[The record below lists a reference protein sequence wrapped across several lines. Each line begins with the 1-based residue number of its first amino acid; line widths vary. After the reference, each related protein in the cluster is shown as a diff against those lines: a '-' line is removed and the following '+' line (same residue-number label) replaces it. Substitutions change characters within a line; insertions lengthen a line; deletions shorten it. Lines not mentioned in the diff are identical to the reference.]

1 MSPAS
6 TAAPDRDRTRQI
18 VVVVSAVLAI
28 VGAFAG
34 SGVLF
39 GTPINEAAG
48 GALAAD
54 ATLIAPGTGAFQ
66 IWGLIYL
73 GLVVYAV
80 WQLLPSQRHAERHRR
95 LGYLVAVSLLLNAAW
110 ILSIQFDL
118 LWLSVPVIAAL
129 LIVLGVAFVRAA
141 PRLAHPGLPTSSSP
155 TARSASTSAGSA
167 CRDGREHHRRG
178 FRPQD
183 SEGWASAPAVWAVVV
198 VAVAAAVGVLLAV
211 RGSRAASRRMLSL
224 GLGSRLGRPGAHQ
237 RRSGLDAHR
246 RWPRSWRPSSSWSP
260 RWRCAWGRVGT
271 RRSPPLSRGRAFRA
285 RPGASDP
292 SRGRRRPG

>member
-6 TAAPDRDRTRQI
+6 TAAPDRDSTRQI

-129 LIVLGVAFVRAA
+129 LIVLGVAFVRAVRTRA
-141 PRLAHPGLPTSSSP
+141 SGPADVVVTDGTIGLYLGWVCVA
-155 TARSASTSAGSA
+155 TAANITAWLQAS
-167 CRDGREHHRRG
+167 G
-178 FRPQD
+178 FQ
-183 SEGWASAPAVWAVVV
+183 GVGIAPAAWAVVV
-198 VAVAAAVGVLLAV
+198 LAVAAAVGVLLAV
-211 RGSRAASRRMLSL
+211 VGRGRIAPMLSL
-224 GLGSRLGRPGAHQ
+224 GWGLAWVAEARL
-237 RRSGLDAHR
+237 SGDLL
-246 RWPRSWRPSSSWSP
+246 SSP
-260 RWRCAWGRVGT
+260 TAVAAILATVVVVIATVALRVGA
-271 RRSPPLSRGRAFRA
+271 RRHPSVVAA
-285 RPGASDP
+285 R
-292 SRGRRRPG
+292 